1 MARHAIVGT
10 QIENLVV
17 VCDLF
22 ARNALENCRHRGI
35 LCLMNVEHGSKID
48 VAQHFIADKYSVC
61 GLRLAQEIN
70 DVAVI
75 IFAFGLFAQN
85 VLIKAQVLIAS
96 DAVKSPFATT
106 AQVIENGFHATFV
119 QNNVNRANIGIGGT

>member
-1 MARHAIVGT
+1 
-10 QIENLVV
+10 
-17 VCDLF
+17 
-22 ARNALENCRHRGI
+22 
-35 LCLMNVEHGSKID
+35 MNVEHGSKID

-61 GLRLAQEIN
+61 GLRLAQKIN

-85 VLIKAQVLIAS
+85 VLIKTQVLIAP

-106 AQVIENGFHATFV
+106 AQVIEHGFHATFV